1 MEFHFPY
8 KYNMVLMILRVFVLN
23 YILANILIKD
33 FDFSDLGFIS
43 LTSVDV
49 SPDFKTAKVY
59 FSILSPRLSVDQIVI
74 AINNKRK
81 NIKMHMASKLLL
93 KNIPDLL
100 FYYDDAVDKQKKIE
114 SLLKKNRL
122 SINKIDN

>member
-1 MEFHFPY
+1 LKPSKPY
-8 KYNMVLMILRVFVLN
+8 KRVDRVNKQILD
-23 YILANILIKD
+23 ILANILIKD
-33 FDFSDLGFIS
+33 FDFSNLGFIS

-49 SPDFKTAKVY
+49 SPDFKSAKVY
-59 FSILSPRLSVDQIVI
+59 FSILEPKLSVDQIVI

-100 FYYDDAVDKQKKIE
+100 FYYDDSVDKQKKIE
-114 SLLKKNRL
+114 SLLKKNGL

>member
-1 MEFHFPY
+1 MKPSKPY
-8 KYNMVLMILRVFVLN
+8 KRVDRVNKQILD
-23 YILANILIKD
+23 ILANILIKD
-33 FDFSDLGFIS
+33 FDFSNLGFIS

-49 SPDFKTAKVY
+49 SPDFKSAKVY
-59 FSILSPRLSVDQIVI
+59 FSILGPKLSVDQIVI

-93 KNIPDLL
+93 KNTPDLL

-114 SLLKKNRL
+114 SLLKKNWL

>member
-1 MEFHFPY
+1 MKPSKPY
-8 KYNMVLMILRVFVLN
+8 KRVDRVNKQILD
-23 YILANILIKD
+23 ILANILIKD

-59 FSILSPRLSVDQIVI
+59 FSILGPRLSVDQIVI

-114 SLLKKNRL
+114 SLLKKNGL

>member
-1 MEFHFPY
+1 MKPSKPY
-8 KYNMVLMILRVFVLN
+8 KRVDRVNKQILD
-23 YILANILIKD
+23 ILANILIKD

-49 SPDFKTAKVY
+49 SPDFKSAKVY
-59 FSILSPRLSVDQIVI
+59 FSILGAKLSLDQIVI
-74 AINNKRK
+74 AINKKRK
-81 NIKMHMASKLLL
+81 SIKMHMASKLLL
-93 KNIPDLL
+93 KNIPDLF

-114 SLLKKNRL
+114 SLLKKNGL

>member
-1 MEFHFPY
+1 MKPSKPY
-8 KYNMVLMILRVFVLN
+8 KRVDRVNKQILD
-23 YILANILIKD
+23 ILANILIKD
-33 FDFSDLGFIS
+33 FDFSNLGFIS

-49 SPDFKTAKVY
+49 SPDFKSAKVY
-59 FSILSPRLSVDQIVI
+59 FSILEPKLSVDQIVI

-93 KNIPDLL
+93 KNTPDLL

-114 SLLKKNRL
+114 SLLKKNWL

>member
-1 MEFHFPY
+1 MKPSKPY
-8 KYNMVLMILRVFVLN
+8 KRVDRVNKQILD
-23 YILANILIKD
+23 ILANILIKD
-33 FDFSDLGFIS
+33 FDFSNLGFIS

-49 SPDFKTAKVY
+49 SPDFKSAKVY
-59 FSILSPRLSVDQIVI
+59 FSILEPKLSVDQIVI

-100 FYYDDAVDKQKKIE
+100 FYYDDSVDKQKKIE
-114 SLLKKNRL
+114 SLLKKNGL

>member
-1 MEFHFPY
+1 LKPSKPY
-8 KYNMVLMILRVFVLN
+8 KRVDRVNKQILD
-23 YILANILIKD
+23 ILANILIKD
-33 FDFSDLGFIS
+33 FDFSNLGFIS

-49 SPDFKTAKVY
+49 SPDFKSAKVY
-59 FSILSPRLSVDQIVI
+59 FSILEPKLSVDQIVI

-81 NIKMHMASKLLL
+81 SIKMHMASKLLL

-114 SLLKKNRL
+114 SLLKKNGL

>member
-1 MEFHFPY
+1 LKPSKPY
-8 KYNMVLMILRVFVLN
+8 KRVDRVNKQILD
-23 YILANILIKD
+23 ILANILIKD
-33 FDFSDLGFIS
+33 FDFSNLGFIS

-49 SPDFKTAKVY
+49 SPDFKSAKVY
-59 FSILSPRLSVDQIVI
+59 FSILEPKLSVDQIVI

-114 SLLKKNRL
+114 SLLKKNGV

>member
-1 MEFHFPY
+1 MKPSKPY
-8 KYNMVLMILRVFVLN
+8 KRVDRVNKQILD
-23 YILANILIKD
+23 ILANILIKD
-33 FDFSDLGFIS
+33 FDFSDFGFIT

-49 SPDFKTAKVY
+49 SPDFKSAKVY
-59 FSILSPRLSVDQIVI
+59 FSILEPKLSVDQIVI

-114 SLLKKNRL
+114 SLLKKNGL
-122 SINKIDN
+122 SFNKIDN

>member
-1 MEFHFPY
+1 MKPSKPY
-8 KYNMVLMILRVFVLN
+8 KRVDRVNKQILD
-23 YILANILIKD
+23 ILAYILIKD

-43 LTSVDV
+43 LTYVDV
-49 SPDFKTAKVY
+49 SPDFKSAKVY
-59 FSILSPRLSVDQIVI
+59 FSILEPKLSVDQIVI

-114 SLLKKNRL
+114 SLLKKNGL

>member
-1 MEFHFPY
+1 MKPSKPY
-8 KYNMVLMILRVFVLN
+8 KRVDRVNKQILD
-23 YILANILIKD
+23 ILANILIKD
-33 FDFSDLGFIS
+33 FDFSDFGFIT

-49 SPDFKTAKVY
+49 SPDFKSAKVY
-59 FSILSPRLSVDQIVI
+59 FSILEPKLSVDQIVI

-114 SLLKKNRL
+114 SLLEKNGL

>member
-1 MEFHFPY
+1 MKPSKPY
-8 KYNMVLMILRVFVLN
+8 KRVDRVNKQILD
-23 YILANILIKD
+23 ILANVLIKD
-33 FDFSDLGFIS
+33 FDFSDFGFIS

-49 SPDFKTAKVY
+49 SPDFKSAKVY
-59 FSILSPRLSVDQIVI
+59 FSILGPKLSIDKIVI

-81 NIKMHMASKLLL
+81 SIKKHMASKLLL

-114 SLLKKNRL
+114 SLLNKWV
-122 SINKIDN
+122 SISKIDN

>member
-1 MEFHFPY
+1 MKPSKPY
-8 KYNMVLMILRVFVLN
+8 KRVDRVNKQILD
-23 YILANILIKD
+23 ILANILIKD

-49 SPDFKTAKVY
+49 SPDFKSAKVY
-59 FSILSPRLSVDQIVI
+59 FSILGPKLSVDQIVI

-93 KNIPDLL
+93 KNIPDLF

-114 SLLKKNRL
+114 SLLKKNGL

>member
-1 MEFHFPY
+1 MKPSKPY
-8 KYNMVLMILRVFVLN
+8 KRVDRVNKQILD
-23 YILANILIKD
+23 ILANILIKD
-33 FDFSDLGFIS
+33 FDFSNLGFIS

-49 SPDFKTAKVY
+49 SPDFKSAKVY
-59 FSILSPRLSVDQIVI
+59 FSILEPKLSVDQIVI

-100 FYYDDAVDKQKKIE
+100 FYYDDAADKQKKIE
-114 SLLKKNRL
+114 SLLKKNGL

>member
-1 MEFHFPY
+1 LKPSKPY
-8 KYNMVLMILRVFVLN
+8 KRVDRVNKQILD
-23 YILANILIKD
+23 ILANILIKD
-33 FDFSDLGFIS
+33 FDFSNLGFIS

-49 SPDFKTAKVY
+49 SPDFKSAKVY
-59 FSILSPRLSVDQIVI
+59 FSILEPKLSVDQIVI

-114 SLLKKNRL
+114 SLLKKNGL

>member
-1 MEFHFPY
+1 MKPSKPY
-8 KYNMVLMILRVFVLN
+8 KRVDRVNKQILD
-23 YILANILIKD
+23 ILANILIKD
-33 FDFSDLGFIS
+33 FDFSNLGFIS

-49 SPDFKTAKVY
+49 SPDFKSAKVY
-59 FSILSPRLSVDQIVI
+59 FSILEPKLSVDQIVI

-93 KNIPDLL
+93 KNTPDLL

-114 SLLKKNRL
+114 SLLKKNGL
-122 SINKIDN
+122 GINKIDN

>member
-1 MEFHFPY
+1 MKPSKPY
-8 KYNMVLMILRVFVLN
+8 KRVDRVNKQILD
-23 YILANILIKD
+23 ILANILIKD
-33 FDFSDLGFIS
+33 FDFSNLGFIS

-49 SPDFKTAKVY
+49 SPDFKSAKVY
-59 FSILSPRLSVDQIVI
+59 FSILGPKLSVDQTVI

-114 SLLKKNRL
+114 SLLKKNGL

>member
-1 MEFHFPY
+1 MKPSKPY
-8 KYNMVLMILRVFVLN
+8 KRVDRVNKQILD
-23 YILANILIKD
+23 ILANILIKD

-49 SPDFKTAKVY
+49 SPDFKSAKVY
-59 FSILSPRLSVDQIVI
+59 FSILGPKLSVDQIVI

-114 SLLKKNRL
+114 SLLKKNGL
-122 SINKIDN
+122 SIKKIDN

>member
-1 MEFHFPY
+1 MKPSKPY
-8 KYNMVLMILRVFVLN
+8 KRVDRVNKQILD
-23 YILANILIKD
+23 ILANILIKD
-33 FDFSDLGFIS
+33 FDFSNLGFIS

-49 SPDFKTAKVY
+49 SPDFKSAKVY
-59 FSILSPRLSVDQIVI
+59 FSVLGPKLSVDQIVI

-114 SLLKKNRL
+114 SLLKKNGL

>member
-1 MEFHFPY
+1 MKPSKPY
-8 KYNMVLMILRVFVLN
+8 KRVDRVNKQILD
-23 YILANILIKD
+23 ILANILIKD
-33 FDFSDLGFIS
+33 FDFSNLGFIS

-49 SPDFKTAKVY
+49 SPDFKSAKVY
-59 FSILSPRLSVDQIVI
+59 FSILEPKLSVDQIVI

-114 SLLKKNRL
+114 SLLKKNGL